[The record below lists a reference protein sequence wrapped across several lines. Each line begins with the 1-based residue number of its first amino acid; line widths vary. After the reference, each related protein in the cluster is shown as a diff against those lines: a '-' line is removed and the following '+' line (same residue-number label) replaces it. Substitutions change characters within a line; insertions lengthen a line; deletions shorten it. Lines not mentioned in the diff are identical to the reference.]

1 MKKLLLIFIALPM
14 IFSSCKK
21 EVEKNEVVIDPISLN
36 NAWNLNE
43 ENTFLEEGFLGGNYI
58 DANSNIFYS
67 NTINESLFISNS
79 LQNIVTTG
87 ESTIF
92 KSRIWS
98 FNENQSLIEIYV
110 DYNDITYN
118 DAQHSYSK
126 KSDTLEINFQTV
138 NTQKFLINKLDIN
151 DLHITSIQNDTTYFP
166 IFDINGVYQ
175 DTIIYNITSK
185 KYYFTKQ

>member
-1 MKKLLLIFIALPM
+1 MKKLLLILLFLPLL
-14 IFSSCKK
+14 FGSCKK
-21 EVEKNEVVIDPISLN
+21 EEENEIEPVSLN
-36 NAWNLNE
+36 NIWNLNI
-43 ENTFLEEGFLGGNYI
+43 ENTFLEEGIFGGNYI
-58 DANSNIFYS
+58 DGNTNVFYTNSVNESFCIS
-67 NTINESLFISNS
+67 NT
-79 LQNIVTTG
+79 LQYIITTG

-98 FNENQSLIEIYV
+98 FNENQTLIETYV
-110 DYNDITYN
+110 DYNDVNYN

-126 KSDTLEINFQTV
+126 KLDTLDINFQTG

-151 DLHITSIQNDTTYFP
+151 ELQITSIQNDTTWFP

-175 DTIIYNITSK
+175 DSIMYNITST

>member
-1 MKKLLLIFIALPM
+1 MKKLLLIFIVLPM

-21 EVEKNEVVIDPISLN
+21 EEKNEVVIEPISLN

-43 ENTFLEEGFLGGNYI
+43 ENIFLEEGFLGGNYI

-126 KSDTLEINFQTV
+126 KSDT
-138 NTQKFLINKLDIN
+138 
-151 DLHITSIQNDTTYFP
+151 
-166 IFDINGVYQ
+166 
-175 DTIIYNITSK
+175 
-185 KYYFTKQ
+185 

>member
-1 MKKLLLIFIALPM
+1 MKKLLLILLCLPM
-14 IFSSCKK
+14 IFTTCKK
-21 EVEKNEVVIDPISLN
+21 EEENEVVIEPISLN
-36 NAWNLNE
+36 NAWNLNV
-43 ENTFLEEGFLGGNYI
+43 ENTFLEEGILGGNYI
-58 DANSNIFYS
+58 DGNTNTFYTNS
-67 NTINESLFISNS
+67 INESVFISNI
-79 LQNIVTTG
+79 LQHIITTG

-98 FNENQSLIEIYV
+98 FNENQSLIETYV

-126 KSDTLEINFQTV
+126 KSDTLEINFQTG
-138 NTQKFLINKLDIN
+138 NTQKFLINQLDIN
-151 DLHITSIQNDTTYFP
+151 ELHLTSIQNDTTIFP

-175 DTIIYNITSK
+175 DTIMYNITST